1 MDSIHLY
8 PIFKTKGLKV
18 LECPALK
25 DLAVG
30 DLCLPVFPRFEL
42 YLALQIDVPG
52 GKKAVVQVGVHGP
65 RGYRKLRMI
74 GDYLIRGLPLTDQ
87 RSDDLVDLPQF
98 FLGDVDAGPGA
109 CQDFPVFS
117 VGKAGV
123 VLILAGNGTAA
134 ELFIT
139 AVADM
144 RCPVQPGAFFEDK
157 IPACL
162 VTGGT
167 GSAFDAADDDLT
179 ADVRLFAVIAVY
191 AEVMRIVEGAFMVP
205 VGKPVVF
212 DFPGYRGRILA
223 QIAGDLLEGTSF
235 VQRVFNEDPVF
246 ECQMFLVTG
255 YKSAHICFLPLLSEG
270 DMNIPPKEEG
280 FQQYEPCAFSPTP
293 AANSQ
298 TRA

>member
-1 MDSIHLY
+1 
-8 PIFKTKGLKV
+8 
-18 LECPALK
+18 
-25 DLAVG
+25 
-30 DLCLPVFPRFEL
+30 
-42 YLALQIDVPG
+42 
-52 GKKAVVQVGVHGP
+52 
-65 RGYRKLRMI
+65 MI

-117 VGKAGV
+117 VGKAGI
-123 VLILAGNGTAA
+123 VLILVGNGTAA

-205 VGKPVVF
+205 VGKPVWT
-212 DFPGYRGRILA
+212 DPCTDSGR
-223 QIAGDLLEGTSF
+223 
-235 VQRVFNEDPVF
+235 
-246 ECQMFLVTG
+246 
-255 YKSAHICFLPLLSEG
+255 
-270 DMNIPPKEEG
+270 
-280 FQQYEPCAFSPTP
+280 SP
-293 AANSQ
+293 
-298 TRA
+298 